1 MAKIEKNIAHQI
13 QLQFPALYRDEG
25 HELVKFV
32 EEYYKFL
39 ETQTNMSVYNN
50 RRLFE
55 YRDIATTLG
64 EMIIFFQKKFL
75 ADLPLDDVGTVKF
88 IVRNIMSLYRR
99 KGSESGIILFF
110 RMFFQEDVEIYYPAS
125 NILKPSDSSWKTG
138 TYLQLFPNNAEF
150 PSPANS
156 SIIYEYD
163 SLAGK
168 NIIGSISGARAAVD
182 KINFIMLNRTLVPII
197 YINDVK
203 GTFIKFDDIITRV
216 DGADVKFGQVQGSA
230 SSIAINENAP
240 RTTDNN
246 IGDIFDFTSSLGK
259 GGRCIVT
266 ELQDEFTGTITYT
279 IKDGGF
285 GYTTAETRLHVSDQV
300 VILDNADQDFII
312 EERLRDASGNEGFVT
327 GQNAAAVGVKM
338 NPGDEFDG
346 TAISTLD
353 RSPNI
358 TIQPADFS
366 VSELNSS
373 SPGDLFPDTGDP
385 DDVTVTLT
393 NVENIALIT
402 DIIGNFLN
410 VPINST
416 NYSAVP
422 PALVAMSGA
431 DPTPALDSV
440 INEAF
445 DLEPFDIGKIRTLV
459 NVNPGASYEND
470 VFAILRDPVMERFER
485 HDQNLVLQEFSANF
499 DKGDIV
505 TQGSVTGEIIGFDST
520 NKVLQVRPYAYYGFT
535 AGTLVHESNS
545 YSVIT
550 AERNYDSKKF
560 GENALVDT
568 LTEFSVGRINKVKVI
583 NSGFGYIDQETVYL
597 RDANTD
603 IVAQG
608 TLSALE
614 QGVTEGYHGNFNSHI
629 KPENKIRDN
638 DYYQEFS
645 YEIQG
650 VVDPVEYGDILK
662 RTVHPAGTKT
672 FNKFVYK
679 AKVNTNIKSKF
690 ALTRKDDYVVGG
702 PPVVGPGQS
711 ANTYAVTADKTD
723 ITVDNTILK
732 VDTL

>member
-55 YRDIATTLG
+55 YRDIATTLS

-156 SIIYEYD
+156 AIIYEYD

-168 NIIGSISGARAAVD
+168 NIVGSISGARAAVD
-182 KINFIMLNRTLVPII
+182 KINFIMLNRTLVPVI

-216 DGADVKFGQVQGSA
+216 DGTDVKFGQVQGSA
-230 SSIAINENAP
+230 SSIDIDQAAP

-259 GGRCIVT
+259 GGRAIVT
-266 ELQDEFTGTITYT
+266 ELQDEFTGTISYT

-285 GYTTAETRLHVSDQV
+285 GYSTAETRLHVSDQV
-300 VILDNADQDFII
+300 IILDNEDQDFVI

-327 GQNAAAVGVKM
+327 GQNPAAVGVKM
-338 NPGDEFDG
+338 NAGNEFDG

-358 TIQPADFS
+358 TFQPADFS
-366 VSELNSS
+366 LSELNSS

-385 DDVTVTLT
+385 DDVTVTLSNIE
-393 NVENIALIT
+393 NVELIT

-422 PALVAMSGA
+422 PALVPMSGA

-445 DLEPFDIGKIRTLV
+445 DLTPFDIGKVRTLV

-470 VFAILRDPVMERFER
+470 VFAILRDPVMEAFER
-485 HDQNLVLQEFSANF
+485 HDQNLVLSEFSANF
-499 DKGDIV
+499 DKGDII
-505 TQGSVTGEIIGFDST
+505 TQGTVTGEIIGFDST

-535 AGTLVHESNS
+535 NGTIVHESNS
-545 YSVIT
+545 YNVIT
-550 AERNYDSKKF
+550 AERNYDTRKF
-560 GENALVDT
+560 GENAIVST
-568 LTEFSVGRINKVKVI
+568 LTEFSIGRINKVKVI

-597 RDANTD
+597 RDANND
-603 IVAQG
+603 VVAQG

-650 VVDPVEYGDILK
+650 VVDPIEYDEILK
-662 RTVHPAGTKT
+662 RTVHPAGTKA

-679 AKVNTNIKSKF
+679 TKVETNIGSKF
-690 ALTRKDDYVVGG
+690 SLTRKDDYVVGG

-723 ITVDNTILK
+723 ITVDSTILK
-732 VDTL
+732 VDAL